1 MSIVILSKKASNED
15 LKKASHDYKNY
26 IKITADI
33 EKEIVAIGG
42 EYHADAEKLLL
53 KNGSSQKNIWGGGL
67 DLISHEIQFT
77 ALINIRPP
85 ENNSMDILDE
95 KIRKKF
101 LNLCKKLIF

>member
-53 KNGSSQKNIWGGGL
+53 EKGSLQKNIWGGGV
-67 DLISHEIQFT
+67 DLVLKRFET
-77 ALINIRPP
+77 NAMINLRPP
-85 ENNSMDILDE
+85 QNSSTEILDVKTRE
-95 KIRKKF
+95 KF
-101 LNLCKKLIF
+101 LKICHKMIF